1 MEGNYTSGRPSK
13 LIRSFAQLL
22 LHLLT
27 ILRSNLA
34 PTTRLPT
41 GGGLAMPAR
50 IQMAGPTLEDGLQT
64 KRTPP
69 RTTTWW
75 FHYQVPLED
84 HSWAHE
90 DGDPTRRI
98 SSLEMFG
105 TSSCSW
111 EAKAL
116 LRTRLSLIS
125 DNQGNIFALLNQKTK
140 QMPTSAFLMQL
151 IVMLHIRQGFSVPL
165 RT

>member
-1 MEGNYTSGRPSK
+1 MGNLCLATQSPFSILLGMEGNYTSGRPSK

-22 LHLLT
+22 FQIFHLLI

-41 GGGLAMPAR
+41 GGGLAMPAH
-50 IQMAGPTLEDGLQT
+50 IQMAGAYIGGWLADKEDPS
-64 KRTPP
+64 KDD
-69 RTTTWW
+69 TWW

-111 EAKAL
+111 EAKL
-116 LRTRLSLIS
+116 Y
-125 DNQGNIFALLNQKTK
+125 
-140 QMPTSAFLMQL
+140 
-151 IVMLHIRQGFSVPL
+151 SVL
-165 RT
+165 G